1 MLLCAMVISVSEK
14 KRGPSKKTPTKEKPS
29 NRMKVL
35 MLLLIGILVVSY
47 VAIFIVPQSN
57 YVSPPSPSSFKPQPW
72 MLSIPAGVEG
82 FRFLNMTQL
91 SKYPNLF
98 LDPVL
103 LSIAELGLNISV
115 SETIYGLDMQT
126 KNNTV
131 VSIIAEDKAESDRI
145 AMALEGSNLTTA
157 VYNNV
162 TMYRLNIGPITHQGG
177 ALICVYNE
185 SVVLSEGDTLALEAI
200 KSVIDAPSNP
210 FFSNDTFKV
219 GYLTT
224 SLGEWQFAF
233 SFFRSGDNTL
243 NVSWEMRS
251 ATNSSGIALR
261 YLLYF
266 PVSSDVSLKY
276 QDVTTSVLTNA
287 KTIHRSDNVIFG
299 DFSYTASD
307 VRAVLMG
314 L

>member
-1 MLLCAMVISVSEK
+1 MPDK
-14 KRGPSKKTPTKEKPS
+14 KRGPSKKTPAKEKPS

-35 MLLLIGILVVSY
+35 MLLLIGILVLSY

-57 YVSPPSPSSFKPQPW
+57 YVTPPSPSSFEPHPW
-72 MLSIPAGVEG
+72 MSLIPAGVEG

-103 LSIAELGLNISV
+103 LSIAEIGFNISV
-115 SETIYGLDMQT
+115 SEVTYGLDMQT

-162 TMYRLNIGPITHQGG
+162 TLYRLNIGPITNQGG
-177 ALICVYNE
+177 AWICVYNQ
-185 SVVLSEGDTLALEAI
+185 SVILSEGDILALEAI
-200 KSVIDAPSNP
+200 ESVIDAPSNP
-210 FFSNDTFKV
+210 FFSDDTFKV
-219 GYLTT
+219 GYLTA
-224 SLGEWQFAF
+224 SLGEEQFAF
-233 SFFRSGDNTL
+233 SFFKSGDNTL
-243 NVSWEMRS
+243 KVDWEMRS
-251 ATNSSGIALR
+251 ATNSSGIMVR

-266 PVSSDVSLKY
+266 PVSSDVDLKY
-276 QDVTTSVLTNA
+276 QDVITSVLA
-287 KTIHRSDNVIFG
+287 KAGSVHKSDNVIFG
-299 DFSYTASD
+299 DFSYSSSD
-307 VRAVLMG
+307 IRAVLMG
-314 L
+314 I